1 VTLLANVRETGAEP
15 FGVLLV
21 NRRALVISCNPAAA
35 EILGLPP
42 HDLIAT
48 SLYRLFVLTA
58 PLGAGMHRLLMR
70 DREESAF
77 LWVQSS
83 PLLLDGLHVLLVLPL
98 ASH

>member
-1 VTLLANVRETGAEP
+1 
-15 FGVLLV
+15 
-21 NRRALVISCNPAAA
+21 
-35 EILGLPP
+35 
-42 HDLIAT
+42 
-48 SLYRLFVLTA
+48 VLTA

-83 PLLLDGLHVLLVLPL
+83 PLLLDGLHVLLVWPL